1 MSRGYEVPETV
12 RAQIVILKQR
22 GDSWA
27 WIGSFLGVHPE
38 TARKVYERWEETRC
52 FSSAPRAGRP
62 KSFDERDVRHL
73 ARHITSSR
81 DTRRQALGEIKNA
94 LNLTVCPKTLRNVIT
109 KDIGLGHRIERK
121 KPWLRP
127 EQKLARLKF
136 ATEHINW
143 TEEEWKRVVWSDEMG
158 MQIDAN
164 QGFKWVWRYPEEE
177 YNEDC
182 CRGTV
187 ISGFRKVKVWGAMR
201 YGKLSKLI
209 VVPEREGGGK
219 MDSHDYVDYIM
230 DGEMFDFWMES
241 SEELGQVVMM
251 EDGAGYHQRAAS
263 VRRKQLEEDGWIGWG
278 PGSWP
283 SSSPDLN
290 PIENLWHILRSNI
303 RKRKIQPRN
312 EEQLVVALQEEWEKL
327 DMELVNRLCLSMP
340 RRLQAVI
347 DAGGGITKY

>member
-1 MSRGYEVPETV
+1 M
-12 RAQIVILKQR
+12 ILKQK
-22 GDSWA
+22 GDSWES
-27 WIGSFLGVHPE
+27 IGSFLGIHPQ
-38 TARKVYERWEETRC
+38 TVKKVYERWEKTGC

-62 KSFDERDVRHL
+62 KSLDERDVRHL

-94 LNLTVCPKTLRNVIT
+94 LNLTVSSKTLHKVIT

-127 EQKLARLKF
+127 EQKVARLKF
-136 ATEHINW
+136 AKEHINW
-143 TEEEWKRVVWSDEMG
+143 TEEEWKRVVWSDEMA
-158 MQIDAN
+158 MQTDAN

-187 ISGFRKVKVWGAMR
+187 ISGFQKVRIWGAIR

-209 VVPEREGGGK
+209 VVPEREGDGK
-219 MDSHDYVDYIM
+219 MNSHDYVDYIM

-251 EDGAGYHQRAAS
+251 EDGAGYHQKAAS
-263 VRRKQLEEDGWIGWG
+263 VRRMQLEQDGWIGWG

-303 RKRKIQPRN
+303 RKRKVQPRN
-312 EEQLVVALQEEWEKL
+312 KEQLIVALQEEWEKL
-327 DMELVNRLCLSMP
+327 NMELINKLCLSMP

-347 DAGGGITKY
+347 DAKGGITKY